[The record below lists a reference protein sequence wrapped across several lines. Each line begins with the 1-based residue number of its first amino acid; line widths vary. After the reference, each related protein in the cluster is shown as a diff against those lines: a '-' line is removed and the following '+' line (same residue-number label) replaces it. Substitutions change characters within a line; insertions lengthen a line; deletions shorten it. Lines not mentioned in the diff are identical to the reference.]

1 MLFLSKSLKAILPAM
16 ALFLG
21 IFGTVAFGGD
31 IFQYDSDISGKI
43 VDYDTRKPMEG
54 VVVSCV
60 WFYERVRFSEAPKRE
75 FYDYFETLTDQDGSF
90 MIPGKGL
97 CIIRNIYPP
106 AITIFKA
113 GYSILQ
119 LPNLVLNS
127 TQDLPSGDEVKWVDG
142 KAIIHFR
149 KKPLEERIMY
159 LQSHSMVPLFQMMH
173 DDITSEK
180 VRLYVRELEKEYEA
194 ADMVMNNQR
203 SLQYK
208 KGRILPA
215 MEDSL
220 KPKSI
225 E

>member
-1 MLFLSKSLKAILPAM
+1 MLFLSKFLKVVLPAM

-21 IFGTVAFGGD
+21 IFRTVAFGGD

-127 TQDLPSGDEVKWVDG
+127 TQNLPSGDEVKWVDG
-142 KAIIHFR
+142 KAIILFR
-149 KKPLEERIMY
+149 KKPIEERIMY

-173 DDITSEK
+173 DDIPSEK

-194 ADMVMNNQR
+194 AEMMMNNQR

-208 KGRILPA
+208 KGRTLPA

>member
-1 MLFLSKSLKAILPAM
+1 MFFLSKSFKAILPAM
-16 ALFLG
+16 ALLFG
-21 IFGTVAFGGD
+21 IFRTVAFGGD
-31 IFQYDSDISGKI
+31 LFQYDPDISGKI
-43 VDYDTRKPMEG
+43 VDYDTRRPMEG

-113 GYSILQ
+113 GYSILYLQ
-119 LPNLVLNS
+119 NLVLNS
-127 TQDLPSGDEVKWVDG
+127 NQDVPSGDEVKWVDG
-142 KAIIHFR
+142 KAIIYFR
-149 KKPLEERIMY
+149 KKPLGERMMY
-159 LQSHSMVPLFQMMH
+159 LQSHSVVPLFQMMH
-173 DDITSEK
+173 DDIPSEK
-180 VRLYVRELEKEYEA
+180 FRLYVRELEKEYQG
-194 ADMVMNNQR
+194 ADMMMNNQG

>member
-1 MLFLSKSLKAILPAM
+1 MFFLSKSLKVILPAM
-16 ALFLG
+16 ALFFG
-21 IFGTVAFGGD
+21 IFRTLAFGGD
-31 IFQYDSDISGKI
+31 IFQYDPDIYGKI

-90 MIPGKGL
+90 KIPGKGL

-113 GYSILQ
+113 GYSILYLQ
-119 LPNLVLNS
+119 NLVLNS
-127 TQDLPSGDEVKWVDG
+127 NQDVPSGDEVKWVDG
-142 KAIIHFR
+142 KAIIYFR
-149 KKPLEERIMY
+149 KKPLGERRMY
-159 LQSHSMVPLFQMMH
+159 LQSHSVVPLFQMMH
-173 DDITSEK
+173 DDIPSEK
-180 VRLYVRELEKEYEA
+180 FRLYVRELEKEYQA
-194 ADMVMNNQR
+194 ADMMMNNQR

-208 KGRILPA
+208 KGRMLPA

-225 E
+225 K

>member
-1 MLFLSKSLKAILPAM
+1 MFFLSKSLKVILPAM
-16 ALFLG
+16 ALFFG
-21 IFGTVAFGGD
+21 IFRTLAFGGD
-31 IFQYDSDISGKI
+31 IFQYDPDIYGKI

-90 MIPGKGL
+90 KIPGKGL
-97 CIIRNIYPP
+97 CIIRSIYPP

-113 GYSILQ
+113 GYSILYLQ
-119 LPNLVLNS
+119 NLVLNS
-127 TQDLPSGDEVKWVDG
+127 NQDVPSGDEVKWVDG
-142 KAIIHFR
+142 KAIIYFR
-149 KKPLEERIMY
+149 KKPLGERMMY
-159 LQSHSMVPLFQMMH
+159 LQSHSVVPLFQMMH
-173 DDITSEK
+173 DDIPSEK
-180 VRLYVRELEKEYEA
+180 FRLYVRELEKEYQG
-194 ADMVMNNQR
+194 ADMMMNNQR

-208 KGRILPA
+208 KGRMLPA

-225 E
+225 K

>member
-75 FYDYFETLTDQDGSF
+75 FYDYFETLTDQNGNF
-90 MIPGKGL
+90 WIPGKGV

-106 AITIFKA
+106 TISIFKA
-113 GYSILQ
+113 GYSILHLQ
-119 LPNLVLNS
+119 NLALHS
-127 TQDLPSGDEVKWVDG
+127 RQDLPSHDEVKWVDG
-142 KAIIHFR
+142 KVIILFR
-149 KKPLEERIMY
+149 KKSSEEIKRY
-159 LQSHSMVPLFQMMH
+159 LQAHTVVPLFQMMR
-173 DDITSEK
+173 DGVTSEK
-180 VRLYVRELEKEYEA
+180 TRLYVRELKKEYEA
-194 ADMVMNNQR
+194 GEMVYDQGHLR
-203 SLQYK
+203 YK
-208 KGRILPA
+208 KGGDEKQK
-215 MEDSL
+215 M
-220 KPKSI
+220 
-225 E
+225 

>member
-1 MLFLSKSLKAILPAM
+1 MFFLSKSFKTILPAM

-21 IFGTVAFGGD
+21 IFITVAFGKD
-31 IFQYDSDISGKI
+31 FFQYDPDISGKI
-43 VDYDTRKPMEG
+43 IDYDTRKPMEG

-60 WFYERVRFSEAPKRE
+60 WSYELVRFSEAPKRE

-106 AITIFKA
+106 EITIFKA
-113 GYSILQ
+113 GYSILHLQ
-119 LPNLVLNS
+119 NLVLNS
-127 TQDLPSGDEVKWVDG
+127 SQDLPSRDEVKWVDG

-159 LQSHSMVPLFQMMH
+159 LQSHSVVPLFQMMR
-173 DDITSEK
+173 DDIPSEK
-180 VRLYVRELEKEYEA
+180 VRLYVREIEKEYEA
-194 ADMVMNNQR
+194 ADRMMNNQR

-208 KGRILPA
+208 KGGTIPA
-215 MEDSL
+215 RENALNPNS
-220 KPKSI
+220 S